1 MNVLCVFDFES
12 FCYLYFIYIFW
23 LLGGNGGH
31 GNLVTM
37 EYCNLTGNIAP
48 SYGAAVA
55 MAALQGYLDHS
66 LLRETTYIDKYAV
79 S

>member
-1 MNVLCVFDFES
+1 M
-12 FCYLYFIYIFW
+12 
-23 LLGGNGGH
+23 LGANGGH

-37 EYCNLTGNIAP
+37 EGCILIGNIAP
-48 SYGAAVA
+48 GYGAAVA

-66 LLRETTYIDKYAV
+66 LLRETTYIDKYAI